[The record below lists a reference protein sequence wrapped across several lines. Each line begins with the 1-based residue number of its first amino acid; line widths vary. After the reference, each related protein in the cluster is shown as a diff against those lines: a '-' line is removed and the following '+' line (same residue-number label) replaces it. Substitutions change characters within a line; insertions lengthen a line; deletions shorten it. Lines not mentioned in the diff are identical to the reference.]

1 MYEDISNNRAGLGYS
16 IGSFVSGLVS
26 VVCLFFLPVP
36 INFIIGAIGGVISIG
51 LEITALYKNNQ
62 QAKELQQAVLDTNKK
77 VNKLTPVVESP
88 EPSKQQ
94 TQEQKKNEADKKV
107 NNQQHSNNINNMYE
121 INTKN
126 INNDN
131 NINNTKA
138 NDKNNSVEKD

>member
-62 QAKELQQAVLDTNKK
+62 QAK
-77 VNKLTPVVESP
+77 
-88 EPSKQQ
+88 
-94 TQEQKKNEADKKV
+94 V

>member
-1 MYEDISNNRAGLGYS
+1 MHEDISNNRAGLGYS
-16 IGSFVSGLVS
+16 IGSFVSAIVS
-26 VVCLFFLPVP
+26 VICFIFLPTP
-36 INFIIGAIGGVISIG
+36 INFIIGAIIGAISIG

-62 QAKELQQAVLDTNKK
+62 QAKELQQKIIDTNEK
-77 VNKLTPVVESP
+77 VSKLTPVVESP

-94 TQEQKKNEADKKV
+94 TQEQKNEADKKV

-121 INTKN
+121 INKKN